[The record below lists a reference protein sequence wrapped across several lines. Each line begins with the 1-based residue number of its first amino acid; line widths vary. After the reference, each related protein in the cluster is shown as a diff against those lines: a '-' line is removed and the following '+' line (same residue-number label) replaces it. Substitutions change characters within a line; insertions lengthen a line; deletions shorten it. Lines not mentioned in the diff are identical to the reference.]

1 MVATREARS
10 EKVRGGTELNDIE
23 KALTPKANEL
33 AENVAS
39 WAARC
44 DGSRGA
50 RREHK
55 AIYRQYAREQLE
67 DEAAKLGLGVGF
79 FASILLRWAI
89 SKLVNKIMER
99 WLNAS

>member
-1 MVATREARS
+1 M
-10 EKVRGGTELNDIE
+10 NDIE

-33 AENVAS
+33 GENVAS

-44 DGSRGA
+44 GGMKPQ
-50 RREHK
+50 REHK
-55 AIYRQYAREQLE
+55 AIYRQYASQQLE

-79 FASILLRWAI
+79 FASILLKWVI
-89 SKLVNKIMER
+89 SRLVNKIMER

>member
-1 MVATREARS
+1 VVATREARS
-10 EKVRGGTELNDIE
+10 EKVRGGTELNIE
-23 KALTPKANEL
+23 QALTPKANEL
-33 AENVAS
+33 SENVAS

-44 DGSRGA
+44 GSDRRA
-50 RREHK
+50 RREYQ